1 MTATSVKL
9 ATPNMKKR
17 RYKTYPPL
25 TKEQQALVAEHK
37 WIAGRLAYSAQCLTG
52 GYTGL
57 LTKEDLESVAN
68 FALCVAA
75 TKFDSLKEV
84 KFSTFAW
91 TFARGYI
98 QHALR
103 DHSRLVKTP
112 RWVAKYKNKVDE
124 MLRNKLSYGE
134 ISEVLGI
141 PEEKVIIVEM
151 TSYNYH
157 VSYDSNPE
165 DWVSREFIFNDDE
178 VKPYIA
184 SPELIEAI
192 RGMSESELATI
203 TKFIEGRDINQA
215 DKEWAA
221 SRFSD
226 LHDIAHG
233 FNEDPVD

>member
-1 MTATSVKL
+1 MKTVSVKL
-9 ATPNMKKR
+9 VTPKMKKR
-17 RYKTYPPL
+17 RYKSYPGL
-25 TKEQQALVAEHK
+25 TKEQQALVTEHK

-52 GYTGL
+52 GYTGS

-75 TKFDSLKEV
+75 TKYDPAKEV

-112 RWVAKYKNKVDE
+112 RWVAKYKNEVDE
-124 MLRNKLSYGE
+124 MLRNKLSYSE
-134 ISEVLGI
+134 ISKALGI
-141 PEEKVIIVEM
+141 PEQKVVMIEM
-151 TSYNYH
+151 TTYNYH

-184 SPELIEAI
+184 SPDLIEGI
-192 RGMSESELATI
+192 RSLSESELGVM
-203 TKFIEGRDINQA
+203 TKYLEGKDMTQGER
-215 DKEWAA
+215 EWA
-221 SRFSD
+221 SEKFSE
-226 LHDIAHG
+226 LHSVAHG
-233 FNEDPVD
+233 LIDEKEN

>member
-1 MTATSVKL
+1 MKTQSAKL
-9 ATPNMKKR
+9 VTPDMKKR
-17 RYKTYPPL
+17 RYKSYPGL
-25 TKEQQALVAEHK
+25 SRDQQALVAEHK

-52 GYTGL
+52 GYTGS

-75 TKFDSLKEV
+75 TKYDPSKEV

-112 RWVAKYKNKVDE
+112 RWVAKYKNQVDK
-124 MLRNKLSYGE
+124 MLREKFSYGE
-134 ISEVLGI
+134 ISKILGI
-141 PEEKVIIVEM
+141 PEHKVVMVEM
-151 TSYNYH
+151 TTYNYH

-165 DWVSREFIFNDDE
+165 DWVSREFIFNDDD

-184 SPELIEAI
+184 SPELINGI
-192 RGMSESELATI
+192 RGLNEAELAI
-203 TKFIEGRDINQA
+203 MGKYLDGKDIPQA
-215 DKEWAA
+215 DKEWA
-221 SRFSD
+221 SEKFSE
-226 LHDIAHG
+226 LHSIAHG
-233 FNEDPVD
+233 L

>member
-1 MTATSVKL
+1 MKTTSAQL

-17 RYKTYPPL
+17 RYKSYPAL
-25 TKEQQALVAEHK
+25 NKDQQALVSEHK

-52 GYTGL
+52 GYTGS

-75 TKFDSLKEV
+75 TRFDPGKEV

-112 RWVAKYKNKVDE
+112 RWVAKYKSQVDE
-124 MLRNKLSYGE
+124 MLRNNFTYGE
-134 ISEVLGI
+134 ISEAIGI
-141 PEEKVIIVEM
+141 PEHKVVMVEM
-151 TSYNYH
+151 TTYNYH

-165 DWVSREFIFNDDE
+165 DWVTKEFIFNDDE
-178 VKPYIA
+178 VKPYLI
-184 SPELIEAI
+184 SPELINGI
-192 RGMSESELATI
+192 RGLSESELATI
-203 TKFIEGRDINQA
+203 TKFIEGKDLPQNE
-215 DKEWAA
+215 KEWAA
-221 SRFSD
+221 SKFSE
-226 LHDIAHG
+226 LHSIAHG
-233 FNEDPVD
+233 LHYDENY